1 MPSFDIS
8 SKLDAQS
15 IDNAINVT
23 RKEFTNRWDFKGS
36 KSQIEFDKKAMNIRI
51 ATETELR
58 MEAICDMLH
67 SRMLK
72 QGLDPRGLDESK
84 PHQPS
89 GTLLIK
95 TIGIKQGLD
104 AENAKRLLQC
114 IKALNLKVTAQ
125 HMNDCIRVTHKQIDT
140 LQKVMQACKQ
150 SACNQPLQFINLK
163 S

>member
-15 IDNAINVT
+15 VDNAINVS
-23 RKEFTNRWDFKGS
+23 RKELLNRWDFKGS
-36 KSQIEFDKKAMNIRI
+36 KSHIEFDKKAMSICI
-51 ATETELR
+51 ETESEMR
-58 MEAICDMLH
+58 IDAICSILH
-67 SRMLK
+67 SRLIK

-84 PHQPS
+84 PPQHS
-89 GTLLIK
+89 GSLLIK
-95 TIGIKQGLD
+95 TIRIKQGLD
-104 AENAKRLLQC
+104 AENSKRLMQC

-140 LQKVMQACKQ
+140 LQQVMQACRQ
-150 SACNQPLQFINLK
+150 CPCDQPLQFINLK